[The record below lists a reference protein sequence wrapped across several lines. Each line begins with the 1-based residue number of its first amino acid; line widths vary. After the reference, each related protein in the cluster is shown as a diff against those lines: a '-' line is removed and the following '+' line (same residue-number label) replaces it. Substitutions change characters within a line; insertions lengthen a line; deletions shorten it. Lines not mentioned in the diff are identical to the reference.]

1 MGANE
6 SSEEQKKLLD
16 NDETDIEHKR
26 QMESMVTQKNR
37 MFGQLPSVKE
47 NSKAKSDN
55 SHSKNK

>member
-37 MFGQLPSVKE
+37 MFGQLPSVKKK
-47 NSKAKSDN
+47 SKAKSDN